1 MDYGFFFKTSL
12 LAIVIFSYVY
22 VGFERHDNSLSL
34 PRWRRQLRQRSLKFL
49 WSLSNCQHAFI
60 KKNTF
65 TFSLTYTHSWWCFK
79 ITIKAKRISAWF
91 KRSLMRMHIVEC
103 HRKLGSGLLKTFS
116 ALGRSEFSL
125 IEVSFPVWY
134 KI

>member
-1 MDYGFFFKTSL
+1 MDHGFFFFKTSL
-12 LAIVIFSYVY
+12 LAIVIYSYVY
-22 VGFERHDNSLSL
+22 VGFERHDKSLSL

-65 TFSLTYTHSWWCFK
+65 TFSLTYTHLWWCFK

-103 HRKLGSGLLKTFS
+103 PRKLGSGLLKTFYS
-116 ALGRSEFSL
+116 TWTKW
-125 IEVSFPVWY
+125 IIVNWSFIPCM
-134 KI
+134 I